1 MDELKDDITDQIDK
15 AVAVLKGGGV
25 IAFPTETSYGLGA
38 LIDKPQALKK
48 IFFIKDRPS
57 YKPLLVL
64 IPDRSFLNRLVSHI
78 SDEARLLMDN
88 FWPGP
93 LTLLFPAISGLD
105 NALVAD
111 TGKIGI
117 RISSDMIAT
126 ELCKRCNSAITATSA
141 NLSGKAPCVSYEE
154 IKRDLIPRGLDFVID
169 KGIINKGLPS
179 TILDVSVSPPLLV
192 RVGAI
197 SIDEIKKVVPIQEN
211 LLV

>member
-48 IFFIKDRPS
+48 IFFIKDRSS

>member
-1 MDELKDDITDQIDK
+1 
-15 AVAVLKGGGV
+15 
-25 IAFPTETSYGLGA
+25 
-38 LIDKPQALKK
+38 
-48 IFFIKDRPS
+48 
-57 YKPLLVL
+57 
-64 IPDRSFLNRLVSHI
+64 
-78 SDEARLLMDN
+78 MDN

-169 KGIINKGLPS
+169 KGVINRGLPS

>member
-1 MDELKDDITDQIDK
+1 MDELRDDITDQIDE
-15 AVAVLKGGGV
+15 AVAVLKRGGV
-25 IAFPTETSYGLGA
+25 VAFPTETSYGLGA

-48 IFFIKDRPS
+48 IFFIKNRPS

-64 IPDRSFLNRLVSHI
+64 IPDRSFLNRLVSRV

-93 LTLLFPAISGLD
+93 LTLLFPAMSDLD
-105 NALVAD
+105 KALVAD

-117 RISSDMIAT
+117 RISSDIIAI

-141 NLSGKAPCVSYEE
+141 NLSGKSPCMSYEE
-154 IKRDLIPRGLDFVID
+154 IKKDLIPRGLDFVI
-169 KGIINKGLPS
+169 NKGVIKSGPPS

-192 RVGAI
+192 RSGAI
-197 SIDEIKKVVPIQEN
+197 EINKIKKVVDI
-211 LLV
+211 VTK